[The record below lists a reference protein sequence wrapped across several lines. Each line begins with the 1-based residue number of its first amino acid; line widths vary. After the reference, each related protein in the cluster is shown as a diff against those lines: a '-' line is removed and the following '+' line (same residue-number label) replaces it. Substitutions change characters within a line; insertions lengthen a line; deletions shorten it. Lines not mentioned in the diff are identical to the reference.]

1 MADNMSLAQTMDKIS
16 FEVFEKHQPDV
27 IAAIKAALDN
37 GDTAKQ
43 IERALF
49 KRFGTMS
56 LTAALA
62 AGAAHYLEAQR
73 QEVQ

>member
-1 MADNMSLAQTMDKIS
+1 MADNTSLAQTMDKIS

-27 IAAIKAALDN
+27 VTAINAALDN

-56 LTAALA
+56 LTAAMA